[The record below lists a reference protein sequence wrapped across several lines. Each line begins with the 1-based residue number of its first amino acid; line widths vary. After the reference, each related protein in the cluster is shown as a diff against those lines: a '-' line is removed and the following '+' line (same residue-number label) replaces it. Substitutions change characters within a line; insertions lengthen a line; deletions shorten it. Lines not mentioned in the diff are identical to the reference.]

1 MEENKMSINLLIEA
15 VKEKDIEI
23 IELIIKR
30 GVDVNALVTHVG
42 RHRRTDKNPLHWAS
56 EYGHTEIVKVLL
68 EAGAEVNTP
77 DTLYDEDDPYNDRTS
92 LHYAAYFGHKNVA
105 KLLIDNGADVNVK
118 DEDGETPLHDA
129 AREGHKE
136 IAKLLIDN
144 GADVNVKDTFN
155 KTPLHVVA
163 EDRRWT
169 TIWHTAIAE
178 LLITNG
184 ADVDAKTKYD
194 NITPLH
200 NAIRYEHTDMAREL
214 IKAGADVNAKDREW
228 DTPLHLA
235 AQKGNTELARLLIDK
250 GADVNAKYKN
260 DVNGALNQVF
270 SYSGFSV
277 IATEKYGSS
286 PLHRAADYGRTALA
300 GLLID
305 KGADVKAKDDMFKT
319 PLDLAEKSGHKN
331 TVKLLTQ
338 NGGKQD
344 EH

>member
-68 EAGAEVNTP
+68 ESGAEVNTP

-92 LHYAAYFGHKNVA
+92 LHYAAYFGHKNV
-105 KLLIDNGADVNVK
+105 
-118 DEDGETPLHDA
+118 
-129 AREGHKE
+129 
-136 IAKLLIDN
+136 AKLLIDN

-214 IKAGADVNAKDREW
+214 IKAGADVNAK
-228 DTPLHLA
+228 
-235 AQKGNTELARLLIDK
+235 
-250 GADVNAKYKN
+250 YKN

-286 PLHRAADYGRTALA
+286 PLHRAADYGRTELA

>member
-1 MEENKMSINLLIEA
+1 MSINLLIEA

-92 LHYAAYFGHKNVA
+92 LHYAAYFGHKNV
-105 KLLIDNGADVNVK
+105 
-118 DEDGETPLHDA
+118 
-129 AREGHKE
+129 
-136 IAKLLIDN
+136 AKLLIDN

-286 PLHRAADYGRTALA
+286 PLHRAADYGRTELA